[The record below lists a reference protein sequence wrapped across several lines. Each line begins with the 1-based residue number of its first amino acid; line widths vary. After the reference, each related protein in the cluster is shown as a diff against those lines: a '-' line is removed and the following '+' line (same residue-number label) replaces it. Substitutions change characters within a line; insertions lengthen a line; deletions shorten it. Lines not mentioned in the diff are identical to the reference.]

1 MAKPAS
7 KAPSVA
13 ANLNFEEA
21 FERSQKEHPD
31 KLGFTNEETL
41 KFKKAFEDPEF
52 RNLFAEYMDELQDPA
67 HRDET
72 EAYISQLEGENKV
85 PAGKQLVRFDT

>member
-1 MAKPAS
+1 MANPAPRAS
-7 KAPSVA
+7 ALA
-13 ANLNFEEA
+13 ANLNFQEA

-31 KLGFTNEETL
+31 KMSFTADETQ

-85 PAGKQLVRFDT
+85 PAGKQLVRYTS